1 MDKIFALDIG
11 TRKVAGLVVAKENR
25 VITILDCEIRE
36 HQTRAMLA
44 GQIHD
49 VDRVAAV
56 VQEIKTVLEQRQG
69 ERLEKV
75 AVAVAGRTLKTRRGQ
90 ANKTIFFENEIG
102 PAEVLDLELAAVQQV
117 LNNLGSQPEQ
127 DLAESFYCVGYSVIN
142 YFLDQERIDNLSG
155 QKGHEISVEIIA
167 TFLPRIVL
175 ESLFTVLKKTGLEVF
190 SLTLEPIAAI
200 NAIIPPDLRRLNL
213 ALIDIGAG
221 TSDIAIT
228 TGGSVTA
235 YGMVPA
241 AGDVIT
247 EKLCD
252 LYLLDFCVGEK
263 IKRSLATQSQLEFI
277 DIFGKSWSRSALQ
290 ILADLTPAIEELA
303 EAVAERIL
311 ALNKTVPSALVCVGG
326 GSLTPLL
333 QEKLARSLHLSRERV
348 GIRGPELITWLH
360 NPTGKLTGPEA
371 ITPLGIASIA
381 TERQGLQFVNINVN
395 GRRIHLL
402 NINQKLNVLNALLA
416 SGVSMKKMH
425 SHPGLSKTFE
435 LNGDLRII
443 QGTLGKP
450 ATVLLNNTPARLED
464 PINDHSQILFEEAC
478 DGQEGQAK
486 ISDFIGLLS
495 RKKIILNGEVVSAGP
510 VVYLNH
516 EPVGLDTV
524 IPDLAKI
531 EIRADVSLREVLRQK
546 YDVSQAN
553 ERSIVVTIDNE
564 PRILTQQSFHLT
576 INRQEASLEAPL
588 HDGDT
593 IEYIAH
599 NPRHYQLKEVVSAPL
614 VGRGVRV
621 YINGQEYT
629 IEGQCGK
636 IYMNG
641 QEVSPEEFII
651 NGADIRTV
659 PGKDA
664 ELIVVDL
671 LRYISLDVD
680 RNAGKKLKMFVN
692 NQAANF
698 TTALSQGAEVKLY
711 FE

>member
-1 MDKIFALDIG
+1 MEKIFALDIG
-11 TRKVAGLVVAKENR
+11 TRKVAGLVVAKENG
-25 VITILDCEIRE
+25 VIHILDCEIRE

-49 VDRVAAV
+49 VDRVAVV

-75 AVAVAGRTLKTRRGQ
+75 AIAVAGRTLKTLRGQ

-102 PAEVLDLELAAVQQV
+102 PSDVLDLELAAIQQV
-117 LNNLGSQPEQ
+117 LNSLGGQKER
-127 DLAESFYCVGYSVIN
+127 DLAESFYCVGYSVVS
-142 YFLDQERIDNLSG
+142 YFLDQEKIDNLIG
-155 QKGHEISVEIIA
+155 QKGQEISVEIIA
-167 TFLPRIVL
+167 TFLPRMVL
-175 ESLFTVLKKTGLEVF
+175 ESMFTVLKKTGLEVL

-200 NAIIPPDLRRLNL
+200 NAIIPPDMRRLNL

-228 TGGSVTA
+228 TKGSVTA
-235 YGMVPA
+235 YGMVPS
-241 AGDVIT
+241 AGDMIT

-263 IKRSLATQSQLEFI
+263 IKRSLSDQSQLEFT
-277 DIFGKSWSRSALQ
+277 DIFGKQWTRSVLQ
-290 ILADLTPAIEELA
+290 VLSDLTPAIEELA
-303 EAVAERIL
+303 ETIAEQIL
-311 ALNKTVPSALVCVGG
+311 VLNKTAPSALVCVGG
-326 GSLTPLL
+326 GSLTPML
-333 QEKLARSLHLSRERV
+333 QEKLARALHLSRERV
-348 GIRGPELITWLH
+348 GIRGPELITWIH
-360 NPTGKLTGPEA
+360 NPTDKLTGPEA

-395 GRRIHLL
+395 GKRVHLL
-402 NINQKLNVLNALLA
+402 NINQKLNVLSALLA
-416 SGVSMKKMH
+416 SGVSTKKMH

-435 LNGDLRII
+435 LNNDLRII

-450 ATVLLNNTPARLED
+450 ATVLLNNTPASLED
-464 PINDHSQILFEEAC
+464 PINDHSQILFEEAH
-478 DGQEGQAK
+478 DGKDGQAK

-495 RKKIILNGEVVSAGP
+495 GKKIILNGEVVSAGP
-510 VVYLNH
+510 VVYMNH
-516 EPVGLDTV
+516 EPVSLDTA

-531 EIRADVSLREVLRQK
+531 EVRADVSLRELLRQN

-564 PRILTQQSFHLT
+564 PRIITQQSFHLT
-576 INRQEASLEAPL
+576 INGQEASLEASL
-588 HDGDT
+588 HDGDV
-593 IEYIAH
+593 IEYTAH
-599 NPRHYQLKEVVSAPL
+599 NPRHYQLKEVVPAPL
-614 VGRGVRV
+614 FGRGVRV

-629 IEGQCGK
+629 IEGQRGK

-641 QEVSPEEFII
+641 QEVSPDEFII
-651 NGADIRTV
+651 NGADIRTI

-692 NQAANF
+692 DREANF
-698 TTALSQGAEVKLY
+698 TTALPQGAEVKLY

>member
-1 MDKIFALDIG
+1 MEKIFALDIG
-11 TRKVAGLVVAKENR
+11 TRKVAGLVATRENGT
-25 VITILDCEIRE
+25 INILDCEIRE

-69 ERLEKV
+69 ERIDKV
-75 AVAVAGRTLKTRRGQ
+75 AVAVAGRTLKTLRGQ
-90 ANKTIFFENEIG
+90 ASKNINFENEITA
-102 PAEVLDLELAAVQQV
+102 PAVLDLELTAVQQV
-117 LNNLGSQPEQ
+117 LNNLGNQPEQ
-127 DLAESFYCVGYSVIN
+127 DLAESFYCVGYSVVS
-142 YFLDQERIDNLSG
+142 YFLDQEKIDNLID
-155 QKGHEISVEIIA
+155 QKGYEIGVEIIA

-175 ESLFTVLKKTGLEVF
+175 ESMFTVLKKTGLEVS

-200 NAIIPPDLRRLNL
+200 NAIIPPDMRRLNL
-213 ALIDIGAG
+213 ALVDIGAG

-235 YGMVPA
+235 YGMVPS
-241 AGDVIT
+241 AGDMVT

-252 LYLLDFCVGEK
+252 LYLLDFAVGERL
-263 IKRSLATQSQLEFI
+263 KRLLSSQAQIEFT
-277 DIFGKSWSRSALQ
+277 DIFGKQWSRSALQ
-290 ILADLTPAIEELA
+290 VLADLTPAIEELA
-303 EAVAERIL
+303 ETITRQIL
-311 ALNKTVPSALVCVGG
+311 VLNKTAPSALVCVGG

-333 QEKLARSLHLSRERV
+333 QEKLARALHLSRERV
-348 GIRGPELITWLH
+348 GIRGPELISWIH

-371 ITPLGIASIA
+371 ITPLGITSIA
-381 TERQGLQFVNINVN
+381 TERQGLQFININVN
-395 GRRIHLL
+395 GKHIHLL
-402 NINQKLNVLNALLA
+402 NINQKLNVLSALLA
-416 SGVSMKKMH
+416 SGVSTKKMH
-425 SHPGLSKTFE
+425 SRPGLSKTFE

-450 ATVLLNNTPARLED
+450 ASVLLNNIPASLED
-464 PINDHSQILFEEAC
+464 QINDHSQIVFEEAQ
-478 DGQEGQAK
+478 DGQDGQAK
-486 ISDFIGLLS
+486 ISDFISLLAN
-495 RKKIILNGEVVSAGP
+495 KKVVLNGEIVSAGP
-510 VVYLNH
+510 VVYKNQ

-531 EIRADVSLREVLRQK
+531 EVKADASLRELLRQK
-546 YDVSQAN
+546 YDVSQAT

-564 PRILTQQSFHLT
+564 PQIITQQSFHLT
-576 INRQEASLEAPL
+576 INGQEASLEAPL

-593 IEYIAH
+593 IEYTEH

-629 IEGQCGK
+629 IEGQRGK

-641 QEVSPEEFII
+641 QEVSPDEFII

-664 ELIVVDL
+664 EVIVVDL

-680 RNAGKKLKMFVN
+680 RNPGKKLKMFVN
-692 NQAANF
+692 DREANF